1 MVKITVTESNT
12 LEVSGKTFEHKE
24 AIKSLGGRWNSARK
38 IWDSIENTPSNKKA
52 LKALTTKRCC
62 GHCGE
67 PGHTKPKCTK
77 YHEDKKRE
85 LVEKS
90 AFLCSE
96 AGLKT
101 VKNYRR
107 FKTQFCQ
114 CGFEDRTYGYEG
126 FSVKMPVT
134 CSACSHWC
142 CSRAHPDKGDG
153 VAAFNFTCP
162 YHGSFM
168 EQLLNDTRGT

>member
-24 AIKSLGGRWNSARK
+24 VIKGLGGRWNNARK
-38 IWDSIENTPSNKKA
+38 IWDSIDNTPQNKKA

-67 PGHTKPKCTK
+67 PGHTKPKCAK
-77 YHEDKKRE
+77 YQEETKRE
-85 LVEKS
+85 LVAKS

-96 AGLKT
+96 AGLRT

-107 FKTQFCQ
+107 FKTEFCR
-114 CGFEDRTYGYEG
+114 CGFEDRTHGFDG

-134 CSACSHWC
+134 CAACSSWC
-142 CSRAHPDKGDG
+142 CSRAHPEKGNDIT
-153 VAAFNFTCP
+153 AFNFTCSC
-162 YHGSFM
+162 HGSST
-168 EQLLNDTRGT
+168 EQSVNDTRGT

>member
-1 MVKITVTESNT
+1 MVKITVTEDNT
-12 LEVSGKTFEHKE
+12 LEVSGKTFDHKE
-24 AIKSLGGRWNSARK
+24 AIKSLGGRWNNARK
-38 IWDSIENTPSNKKA
+38 IWGSIENTPQNKKA
-52 LKALTTKRCC
+52 LKALTTKRHC

-67 PGHTKPKCTK
+67 PGHTKPKCEK
-77 YHEDKKRE
+77 YREDTKRE

-96 AGLKT
+96 VGLKT
-101 VKNYRR
+101 VKNYRQY
-107 FKTQFCQ
+107 KTEFCR

-126 FSVKMPVT
+126 FSVKMPVA
-134 CSACSHWC
+134 CSACSSWC
-142 CSRAHPDKGDG
+142 CSLAHPEKGNE
-153 VAAFNFTCP
+153 VTSFNFTCP